1 MKRYDLNIIIH
12 QCIAVIE
19 SLDLSSN
26 RMSKNLDFV
35 FPSTV
40 QCNLENNAANSKL
53 FSFFLFLMKLEVFI
67 LLKYSVDPSKLKDR
81 TYKKFTEII
90 MDCWELKSFPNRRRV
105 PISSLGIKRR
115 RLLWVQKCLEWS
127 SVWLLIMQSK
137 QRINPDNTI
146 LRFDF

>member
-1 MKRYDLNIIIH
+1 MKRYDSNIIIH
-12 QCIAVIE
+12 QCIAVLE

-40 QCNLENNAANSKL
+40 QCNLENSAANSKL

-115 RLLWVQKCLEWS
+115 RLL
-127 SVWLLIMQSK
+127 
-137 QRINPDNTI
+137 
-146 LRFDF
+146 